1 MPLRQRRWNQTA
13 GAAGGRQPGLVGGEL
28 LEREP
33 FAAGGFEA
41 GDVLLGSA
49 AGGCRGL
56 LLGGGVLVW
65 SVRWPQAA
73 VLSEGTGSAG
83 ARGAVV
89 HGG

>member
-56 LLGGGVLVW
+56 LLGGGCW
-65 SVRWPQAA
+65 FGRSGGPRQRYCRREQAPPGLG
-73 VLSEGTGSAG
+73 VP
-83 ARGAVV
+83 
-89 HGG
+89 